1 MKKVLIIA
9 ILIFVFVSIFT
20 IVFTTQIINTFTEF
34 DDNSDDGDDDFT
46 SNGQISFD
54 FIRNIKKYIRMG
66 LFESHHGF
74 PITYEKCYSLFESF
88 TPIFEINCLN

>member
-9 ILIFVFVSIFT
+9 ILMFVFVSIFT
-20 IVFTTQIINTFTEF
+20 IIFTTQVINNFTGFE
-34 DDNSDDGDDDFT
+34 DDGDDGDDDFA

-66 LFESHHGF
+66 LFESHHCF
-74 PITYEKCYSLFESF
+74 PMIYEKCYLLLESF
-88 TPIFEINCLN
+88 APIFRYLE

>member
-9 ILIFVFVSIFT
+9 ILIFVFVSIIT

-34 DDNSDDGDDDFT
+34 DDNSDDDDDFT
-46 SNGQISFD
+46 SNGQISID

-66 LFESHHGF
+66 LFECHHCF
-74 PITYEKCYSLFESF
+74 PIIYEKCYSLFESF
-88 TPIFEINCLN
+88 TTIFEINCLN